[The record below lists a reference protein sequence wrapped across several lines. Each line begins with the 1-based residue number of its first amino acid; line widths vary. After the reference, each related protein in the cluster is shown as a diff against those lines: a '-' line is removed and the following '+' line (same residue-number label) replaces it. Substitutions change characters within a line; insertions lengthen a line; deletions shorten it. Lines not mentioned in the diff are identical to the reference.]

1 MQNGNLYA
9 DKQKFQKQ
17 VHEQLNRGYAEE
29 VVTEV
34 EVYKVMYQMVHDKAL
49 YYEDGALYSAKLYH
63 FETQAAKDLA
73 TLLVQTH
80 MPPAGLED
88 LITQAQPGVLGH
100 VVAVDVAHLHG
111 LQMSERSDGGHA
123 LQDVGHADASGL
135 IIGCFAGISASGDGA
150 SGGDDHD
157 IFHHKPPVKIK
168 LPLSYHI
175 QMKIFPDFFPIFP
188 FLLSFAQHDI
198 K

>member
-1 MQNGNLYA
+1 MELEMQNGNLYA

-73 TLLVQTH
+73 TLLVQTY

-88 LITQAQPGVLGH
+88 LITQAQGFE
-100 VVAVDVAHLHG
+100 AVIVRQAGGSSKEGIHKSGEYYHR
-111 LQMSERSDGGHA
+111 RSRHR
-123 LQDVGHADASGL
+123 
-135 IIGCFAGISASGDGA
+135 
-150 SGGDDHD
+150 
-157 IFHHKPPVKIK
+157 
-168 LPLSYHI
+168 
-175 QMKIFPDFFPIFP
+175 
-188 FLLSFAQHDI
+188 
-198 K
+198 